1 MSRPASETM
10 RALHVIPAVAP
21 RYGGPSA
28 SVLPMCAALARRPGL
43 RVEVATTDADGAAG
57 RLTAADLPGGDVP
70 VHLFRRDWSERW
82 KYSRGLAAWLGRH
95 ARDYDVLHVH
105 AVWSHATAAACRAA
119 RRAGVPVLLRPCG
132 MLSDYSRR
140 RSAWRKALY
149 WRLVE
154 RPNLAAVRRFHAT
167 SAGEGRELEGLGLGV
182 PAAVIPLGVDPQAWS
197 APRDPAALRQ
207 RCPAAG
213 DRPIL
218 LFLSRLHPKKGLTDL
233 LLPALTRMRA
243 DAFLA
248 VAGGPDE
255 HEPGYAHEVRAAVER
270 LGLADRVALLGPV
283 APAERWALLDG
294 AAAFVLPSRSENFG
308 VVVAEAMA
316 RGVPVVISD
325 AVQSGEHVAAAGA
338 GRVVPL
344 DADALGGALDR
355 LLSEPG
361 ERAALGEHGRRYA
374 LDHFRWEQVAGRIEA
389 AYRECLT

>member
-1 MSRPASETM
+1 M

-28 SVLPMCAALARRPGL
+28 SLLPMCAALALRPGL
-43 RVEVATTDADGAAG
+43 RVEVATTDADGSAG
-57 RLTAADLPGGDVP
+57 RLTAADLPAGDVP

-82 KYSRGLAAWLGRH
+82 KYSRGLAAWLRRH
-95 ARDYDVLHVH
+95 AGDYDVLHVH
-105 AVWSHATAAACRAA
+105 AVWGHATAAACRAA

-154 RPNLAAVRRFHAT
+154 RPNLAAVRLFHAT
-167 SAGEGRELEGLGLGV
+167 SAAEGRELEGLGLGV
-182 PAAVIPLGVDPQAWS
+182 PAEVIPLGVDPQAWS
-197 APRDPAALRQ
+197 QPRDPGALRE
-207 RCPAAG
+207 RCGAAAG
-213 DRPIL
+213 GRPVL
-218 LFLSRLHPKKGLTDL
+218 LFLSRLHPKKGLADL
-233 LLPALTRMRA
+233 LLPAMARLRG

-255 HEPGYAHEVRAAVER
+255 HEPRYADAVRAEVER
-270 LGLADRVALLGPV
+270 LGLAGRVALLGAV
-283 APAERWALLDG
+283 APAQRWALLDG

-316 RGVPVVISD
+316 RGVPVVVSD
-325 AVQSGEHVAAAGA
+325 SVQSCEHVAVADS

-344 DADALGGALDR
+344 QVEALADALDG
-355 LLSEPG
+355 LL
-361 ERAALGEHGRRYA
+361 AAPELRQEMGRRGQDYA
-374 LDHFRWEQVAGRIEA
+374 RRHFAWPAIAECIAA
-389 AYRECLT
+389 AYTSCLG

>member
-1 MSRPASETM
+1 M

-57 RLTAADLPGGDVP
+57 RLTAADLPAGDVP
-70 VHLFRRDWSERW
+70 VRLFRRDWSERW
-82 KYSRGLAAWLGRH
+82 KYSRGLAAWLRRH

-154 RPNLAAVRRFHAT
+154 QPNLAAVRCFHAT
-167 SAGEGRELEGLGLGV
+167 STAEGHELEGLGLDV

-197 APRDPAALRQ
+197 APRNADALRE
-207 RCPAAG
+207 RCRAAG
-213 DRPIL
+213 DRPVL

-233 LLPALTRMRA
+233 LLPAMTRLRSG
-243 DAFLA
+243 AFLA
-248 VAGGPDE
+248 VVGGPDE
-255 HEPGYAHEVRAAVER
+255 HAPAYANEVRAAVER
-270 LGLADRVALLGPV
+270 LGLSGRVALLGP
-283 APAERWALLDG
+283 APPAERWALLDG

-316 RGVPVVISD
+316 RGVPVVVSD
-325 AVQSGEHVAAAGA
+325 AVQSCEHVAAADA
-338 GRVVPL
+338 GPVVPL
-344 DADALGGALDR
+344 RVEALADALDAL
-355 LLSEPG
+355 L
-361 ERAALGEHGRRYA
+361 AAPELRQGMGRRGQDYA
-374 LDHFRWEQVAGRIEA
+374 RRHFAWPAVAERIAA
-389 AYRECLT
+389 AYESCLD